1 MSIADEKVKNND
13 QEQDYEID
21 TLTNE
26 RLISDH
32 EYDGIRELD
41 NDLPPWWKWLFY
53 ITIVFAIVYM
63 VRLFIFQADDLVQ
76 QSEYN
81 KEMTQ
86 AASIVPSSS
95 QTQME
100 AFEIKVLTDA
110 TSIANG
116 KAIFD
121 KICSVCHVIDGG
133 GLVGPNMTDDY
144 WIHGNTIQD
153 MFNTVTNGVLEKLV
167 GPNMTDD
174 YWIHGNT
181 IQDMFNTVTNGVLE
195 KGMISYKDQYSPQQ
209 RLEVLSYII
218 TLHGTKPANPKAPQG
233 ELKEWPY

>member
-1 MSIADEKVKNND
+1 MSTADEKITKNNQD
-13 QEQDYEID
+13 QDYEID

-53 ITIVFAIVYM
+53 LTIVFAIVYLI
-63 VRLFIFQADDLVQ
+63 RLFVFEADDLVQ

-81 KEMTQ
+81 KEMAQ
-86 AASIVPSSS
+86 AASLAPATTS
-95 QTQME
+95 TN
-100 AFEIKVLTDA
+100 AFEMKVLTDP
-110 TSIANG
+110 TSLANG

-121 KICSVCHVIDGG
+121 KICAVCHLVDGG

-144 WIHGNTIQD
+144 WIHGNTLEEL
-153 MFNTVTNGVLEKLV
+153 FNTVTNGV
-167 GPNMTDD
+167 
-174 YWIHGNT
+174 I
-181 IQDMFNTVTNGVLE
+181 E

-209 RLEVLSYII
+209 RLEVISYIL
-218 TLHGTKPANPKAPQG
+218 TLHGTTPATPKAPQG
-233 ELKEWPY
+233 ELREWPY

>member
-1 MSIADEKVKNND
+1 MSTENENEKNNS

-21 TLTNE
+21 TLTND

-53 ITIVFAIVYM
+53 ITIVFAIVYL
-63 VRLFIFQADDLVQ
+63 VRLFVFEADDLVQ

-81 KEMTQ
+81 KEMAQ
-86 AASIVPSSS
+86 AASMAPSKSPS
-95 QTQME
+95 ETI
-100 AFEIKVLTDA
+100 EIKVLTDP
-110 TSIANG
+110 TSLANG

-121 KICSVCHVIDGG
+121 KICTVCHLVDGG
-133 GLVGPNMTDDY
+133 G
-144 WIHGNTIQD
+144 
-153 MFNTVTNGVLEKLV
+153 LV

-218 TLHGTKPANPKAPQG
+218 TLHGTSPANPKAPQG
-233 ELKEWPY
+233 ELKEWQY